1 MKTFIITLLAAF
13 ALSAAEPI
21 KTTEAEQNK
30 LLRLQTALANAQR
43 EMSDAEARF
52 MKADAAAK
60 QISEALQ
67 KEVDALKAAHKCPD
81 CQIDP
86 KDYSLFIPP
95 GPGPT
100 RTTTIT
106 VGGDPK

>member
-1 MKTFIITLLAAF
+1 MKTILSIALLAGF
-13 ALSAAEPI
+13 ALASEPI
-21 KTTEAEQNK
+21 KTTDAEQVK

-43 EMSDAEARF
+43 EMSAAEAQY

-67 KEVDALKAAHKCPD
+67 KEVEALKAAKKCPD

-86 KDYSLFIPP
+86 KDFSLIPP
-95 GPGPT
+95 EL
-100 RTTTIT
+100 
-106 VGGDPK
+106 KK